1 MRLEEVAS
9 YLSDDWRGWAIAA
22 EADKEE
28 IAAAMQAPAASHRH
42 HKFSSHA
49 SHSLLPDMTPLPS
62 LRQREAE
69 AEAALEAARA
79 QAALDARAAR
89 EAAEVVER
97 RLGEAAADRDALEAE
112 VDVCPPSHALRRMSS
127 RRLLMQGLQNILL
140 LGLPTSQ

>member
-1 MRLEEVAS
+1 
-9 YLSDDWRGWAIAA
+9 
-22 EADKEE
+22 
-28 IAAAMQAPAASHRH
+28 
-42 HKFSSHA
+42 
-49 SHSLLPDMTPLPS
+49 MTPLPS

>member
-1 MRLEEVAS
+1 
-9 YLSDDWRGWAIAA
+9 
-22 EADKEE
+22 
-28 IAAAMQAPAASHRH
+28 
-42 HKFSSHA
+42 
-49 SHSLLPDMTPLPS
+49 MTPLPS

-112 VDVCPPSHALRRMSS
+112 VDVCPPSLALRRMRS